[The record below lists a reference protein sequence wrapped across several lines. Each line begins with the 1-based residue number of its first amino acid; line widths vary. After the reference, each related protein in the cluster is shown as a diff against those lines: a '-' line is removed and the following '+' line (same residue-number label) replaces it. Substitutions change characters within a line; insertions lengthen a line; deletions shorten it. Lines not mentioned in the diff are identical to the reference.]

1 MSLTT
6 RLVELER
13 KHKTLDS
20 KLEQELAHANKDDT
34 LIATLKRQKLL
45 LKDEITR
52 LRQQK
57 SPNSKLH

>member
-13 KHKTLDS
+13 KHKALDT
-20 KLEQELAHANKDDT
+20 KLAHELSHASKDEAA
-34 LIATLKRQKLL
+34 IAALKRQKLV

-52 LRQQK
+52 LRQHRPPASQ
-57 SPNSKLH
+57 LH